1 MAFPDLNLRGFRDYR
16 MPVLLTLVGV
26 SLLLE
31 IVIHWYMGIAIVYSH
46 LFYIPVVLAAVWY
59 GKRGVV
65 VAIIL
70 GVFHLAGTY
79 YTLGMIDSGSAV
91 RSLMFV
97 VVGLVIGALS
107 DLTKKEQEQMINRVT
122 DAALQSGMGGG
133 TAGSQR
139 DHKSR
144 LISFASVRKLRES
157 RDVHGLIRVLRK
169 RDPGIQYEAAEALG
183 DIGDPAAVGPLMEAL
198 TGDQYSGVRWKA
210 AEALGKIG
218 TPAVPALLTVL
229 AHPDEDIRWKA
240 AVTLGEIGDER
251 AIGPLVQLLNDQ
263 DRFVRSRAAYAL
275 GLIGPPALGALS
287 ATLIEGDVETRRGA
301 ATALGMIG
309 DPGAAA
315 ALIGALSDPSSAVR
329 QEVIAALAR
338 QGDPAFPALVRA
350 LGDPDGE
357 RREGAALALAGS
369 GNPEAIVPLKAA
381 LAAADPTN
389 QAVLRQAISD
399 LTARK
404 GRREPPAT
412 GTEPVPDDVGVFRE

>member
-1 MAFPDLNLRGFRDYR
+1 MAFPDLNMRGFRNYR
-16 MPVLLTLVGV
+16 MPVLITLVAV

-31 IVIHWYMGIAIVYSH
+31 FVIHWVWGIAIVYSH

-59 GKRGVV
+59 GKRGVI

-70 GVFHLAGTY
+70 GAAHLGGTY
-79 YTLGMIDSGSAV
+79 VTIGMIDSGSAI

-97 VVGLVIGALS
+97 IVGLVIGALS
-107 DLTKKEQEQMINRVT
+107 DVTRIEQEQMINRVT
-122 DAALQSGMGGG
+122 DAALQSGMSSGS
-133 TAGSQR
+133 TGSQK
-139 DHKSR
+139 DAANR
-144 LISFASVRKLRES
+144 LLSFASVRKLRETKN
-157 RDVHGLIRVLRK
+157 VPGLIRVLRK

-218 TPAVPALLTVL
+218 TPAVPALLGVL
-229 AHPDEDIRWKA
+229 GHPDEDIRWKA

-251 AIGPLVQLLNDQ
+251 AIGPLVQLLSDR

-287 ATLIEGDVETRRGA
+287 STLIDGDVETRRGT
-301 ATALGMIG
+301 ATALGMIA
-309 DPGAAA
+309 DPGAADVLIV
-315 ALIGALSDPSSAVR
+315 ALADSSSAVR

-350 LGDPDGE
+350 LGDPDPE

-369 GNPEAIVPLKAA
+369 GNPEALAPLKDA
-381 LAAADPTN
+381 LARAEPAD
-389 QAVLRQAISD
+389 QAVLRQALSD
-399 LTARK
+399 LAAKKGRGETAR
-404 GRREPPAT
+404 A
-412 GTEPVPDDVGVFRE
+412 GTPLPLRDTEAPHE